1 MIHRRLLLFALI
13 LSILVL
19 MLPEESTAARPRRAK
34 PLEKYRSAMVMDADT
49 GQILYAENADRPV
62 PPASVTKVLSLY
74 LVYEALSEGSVHV
87 QDKIRISKKAWRTK
101 GSRMFLEPGSE
112 ATLEELI
119 KGVCVVSANDASV
132 ALAEYIAG
140 DTDKFVDRMN
150 AKARQLGMFHSRFRN
165 PHGLPAKGQVT
176 TARDI
181 AILSRDYLRRFP
193 QSLQVHSTQSLT
205 YHNIT
210 QHNHNLLLTRYPG
223 TDGIKTGFVHAAG
236 YNLAATAVQ
245 GNTRLIAVVLGS
257 RTPGIRLRET
267 IRLLDEGFSRVHKEM
282 TRKSQVPEGALPV
295 GIDVKTP
302 RS

>member
-1 MIHRRLLLFALI
+1 MIHKRLFIFTLV

-19 MLPEESTAARPRRAK
+19 LLPEDSTAARSRRANT
-34 PLEKYRSAMVMDADT
+34 PPGGKYRSAVVMDADT
-49 GQILYAENADRPV
+49 GRILFAENADRPV

-74 LVYEALSEGSVHV
+74 LVYEAISEGKVHL
-87 QDKIRISKKAWRTK
+87 QDKVRVSKKAWRTK

-150 AKARQLGMFHSRFRN
+150 AKALQLGMLHSRFKN
-165 PHGLPAKGQVT
+165 PHGLPAKGQT
-176 TARDI
+176 MTARDI

-193 QSLQVHSTQSLT
+193 QSLQIHSTQSFT

-210 QHNHNLLLTRYPG
+210 QYNHNLLLTRYPG
-223 TDGIKTGFVHAAG
+223 TDGIKTGFVYTSG

-267 IRLLDEGFSRVHKEM
+267 IRLFDEGFSKVQKEAA
-282 TRKSQVPEGALPV
+282 RKG
-295 GIDVKTP
+295 
-302 RS
+302 

>member
-1 MIHRRLLLFALI
+1 MVHRRLLLFTLI

-19 MLPEESTAARPRRAK
+19 MLPEDSTAARSRRTSI
-34 PLEKYRSAMVMDADT
+34 PGKYRSAIVMETDK
-49 GQILYAENADRPV
+49 GRILYAENPDRPV
-62 PPASVTKVLSLY
+62 QPASVTKVLSLY
-74 LVYEALSEGSVHV
+74 LVYEALSEGMVTL
-87 QDKIRISKKAWRTK
+87 QDKVRISKKAWRTR

-112 ATLEELI
+112 VTLEELI
-119 KGVCVVSANDASV
+119 KGVGVVSANDAAV

-140 DTDKFVDRMN
+140 DTDRFVDRMN
-150 AKARQLGMFHSRFRN
+150 AKARQLGMLHSRFKN
-165 PHGLPAKGQVT
+165 PHGLPAKGQTT

-193 QSLQVHSTQSLT
+193 QSLQLHSTQSYT

-223 TDGIKTGFVHAAG
+223 TDGIKTGFVHASG

-257 RTPGIRLRET
+257 RTPGIRIRET
-267 IRLLDEGFSRVHKEM
+267 IRLLDEGFSKVQKE
-282 TRKSQVPEGALPV
+282 TTTEG
-295 GIDVKTP
+295 
-302 RS
+302 

>member
-1 MIHRRLLLFALI
+1 MRKLKIGKVPMIHKRLFIVTLV
-13 LSILVL
+13 LSILV
-19 MLPEESTAARPRRAK
+19 MLFPEDATAARSRRYKA
-34 PLEKYRSAMVMDADT
+34 PGEKYRSAIVMDADK

-62 PPASVTKVLSLY
+62 PPASVAKVLSLY
-74 LVYEALSEGSVHV
+74 LVYEALDEGRVNL
-87 QDKIRISKKAWRTK
+87 QDKVKISKKAWRTK

-119 KGVCVVSANDASV
+119 KGVCVVSANDASI

-140 DTDKFVDRMN
+140 DTDKFVDKMN
-150 AKARQLGMFHSRFRN
+150 AKARQLGMLQSRFKN
-165 PHGLPAKGQVT
+165 PHGLPAKGQTT

-193 QSLQVHSTQSLT
+193 QSLQNHSTQSLT

-223 TDGIKTGFVHAAG
+223 TDGIKTGFVHSSG

-267 IRLLDEGFSRVHKEM
+267 IRLLDEGFSKAHKE
-282 TRKSQVPEGALPV
+282 TTTKG
-295 GIDVKTP
+295 
-302 RS
+302 

>member
-1 MIHRRLLLFALI
+1 MIHKRLFIFTLV

-19 MLPEESTAARPRRAK
+19 LLPENSTAARARRAK
-34 PLEKYRSAMVMDADT
+34 APGGKYRSAVVMDADT
-49 GQILYAENADRPV
+49 GRILFAENADRPV

-74 LVYEALSEGSVHV
+74 LTYEALGEGRVHF
-87 QDKIRISKKAWRTK
+87 QDKVRVSKKAWQTK

-150 AKARQLGMFHSRFRN
+150 AKARQLGMFHSRFKN
-165 PHGLPAKGQVT
+165 PHGLPAKGQTT

-193 QSLQVHSTQSLT
+193 QSLQIHSTQSLT

-210 QHNHNLLLTRYPG
+210 QYNHNLLLTRYPG
-223 TDGIKTGFVHAAG
+223 TDGIKTGFVHASG
-236 YNLAATAVQ
+236 YHLAATAVQ

-267 IRLLDEGFSRVHKEM
+267 IRLFDEGFSKINKEAA
-282 TRKSQVPEGALPV
+282 RKG
-295 GIDVKTP
+295 
-302 RS
+302 